1 MSARPLEFAALDEAP
16 RRLTP
21 TERLHEV
28 SMAAIT
34 RRPSVSVQGLTLKQN
49 AQGTW
54 LCDSLQLHQR
64 EDESD
69 ASFLT
74 RSATDWTLVV
84 EMLEML
90 GGAIPEPD
98 PAP

>member
-16 RRLTP
+16 HRLTP

-28 SMAAIT
+28 SMAAIQ
-34 RRPSVSVQGLTLKQN
+34 RRPSVPVQGLTLKQN

-64 EDESD
+64 EDETD
-69 ASFLT
+69 KVFFT
-74 RSATDWTLVV
+74 RCAIDWTLVV
-84 EMLEML
+84 EML

-98 PAP
+98 PA